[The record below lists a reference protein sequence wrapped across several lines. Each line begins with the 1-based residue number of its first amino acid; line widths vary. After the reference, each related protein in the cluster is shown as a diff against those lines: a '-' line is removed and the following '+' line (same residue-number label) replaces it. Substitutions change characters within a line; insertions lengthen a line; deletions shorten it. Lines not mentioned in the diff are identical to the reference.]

1 LSFCLVISLNLCYNH
16 GIREI
21 DKSEEKNVEKRH
33 FVGIDLFSGAGGMS
47 LGASEAGVEVKY
59 AIEKDQY
66 AAKTYQCNHKG
77 TVVINDDICNIHDLS
92 IGKGNP
98 VIVFGGPPCQGFSI
112 SNRRTN
118 NRENRQNWLY
128 KEFLRI
134 VRNIKPDWVVFENVT
149 GLLEM
154 EKGCFF
160 RSIISDFNDSGY
172 ECSHM
177 TLLATDFGVPQKRS
191 RLFIIGSRKGKKI
204 NVERP
209 EAFPHVTVKEAI
221 SDLPVLENGAREDIL
236 PYAYPAKSEYAESM
250 RKSLKVCSGHLVSK
264 NAGYVI
270 ERYKYI
276 RPGENWEA
284 IPAELMQNYIDR
296 TRCHTGIYYRLQKDM
311 PSIVIGNYRKNMLIH
326 PEQDRGLSV
335 REAARIQSFPDWY
348 QFMGSIGFQQQQ
360 VGNAVPPLLAK
371 AVFEKIVQES

>member
-1 LSFCLVISLNLCYNH
+1 M
-16 GIREI
+16 G
-21 DKSEEKNVEKRH
+21 KSGEKNVEKKH
-33 FVGIDLFSGAGGMS
+33 LVGIDLFSGAGGMS
-47 LGASEAGVEVKY
+47 LGASEAGIEIKY
-59 AIEKDQY
+59 AVEKDKY
-66 AAKTYQCNHKG
+66 AAETYQRNHKR
-77 TVVINDDICNIHDLS
+77 TVVINDDICNLHDLS
-92 IGKGNP
+92 LGEGCP
-98 VIVFGGPPCQGFSI
+98 VVVFGGPPCQGFSI

-118 NRENRQNWLY
+118 NRENKQNWLY

-134 VRNIKPDWVVFENVT
+134 VRSIKPDWVVLENVT
-149 GLLEM
+149 GLLEL
-154 EKGCFF
+154 EKGYFF
-160 RSIISDFNDSGY
+160 QSILSDFYDSGY

-191 RLFIIGSRKGKKI
+191 RLFVIGSRKGKKI
-204 NVERP
+204 NVEKPREP
-209 EAFPHVTVKEAI
+209 QLVTVGEAI
-221 SDLPVLENGAREDIL
+221 SDLPVLENGARVDVL
-236 PYAYPAKSEYAESM
+236 PYRRPAESKYAEIL
-250 RKSLKVCSGHLVSK
+250 RKERKACSGHLVSK

-276 RPGENWEA
+276 QPGENWEV
-284 IPAELMQNYIDR
+284 IPPKLMQNYIDR
-296 TRCHTGIYYRLQKDM
+296 TRCHTGIYYRLRKDM

-371 AVFEKIVQES
+371 AVFERIVQET

>member
-1 LSFCLVISLNLCYNH
+1 M
-16 GIREI
+16 
-21 DKSEEKNVEKRH
+21 EKKH

-47 LGASEAGVEVKY
+47 LGASEAGIEVKY
-59 AIEKDQY
+59 AIEKDKY
-66 AAKTYQCNHKG
+66 AAETYQRNHKG
-77 TVVINDDICNIHDLS
+77 TVVINDDICNVYDLS
-92 IGKGNP
+92 LEKGHP
-98 VIVFGGPPCQGFSI
+98 IVVFGGPPCQGFSI

-118 NRENRQNWLY
+118 NRENQQNWLY

-134 VRNIKPDWVVFENVT
+134 VRSIKPDWVVFENVT

-154 EKGCFF
+154 EKGFF
-160 RSIISDFNDSGY
+160 FQSILTDFNDSGY
-172 ECSHM
+172 ECSYM
-177 TLLATDFGVPQKRS
+177 TLLATDFGIPQKRS
-191 RLFIIGSRKGKKI
+191 RLFVIGSRKGKKI

-209 EAFPHVTVKEAI
+209 EKSQHVTVKEAI
-221 SDLPVLENGAREDIL
+221 SDLPLLENGAREDIL
-236 PYAYPAKSEYAESM
+236 PYACQAKSEYAERM
-250 RKSLKVCSGHLVSK
+250 RTNLKVCSGHLVSK
-264 NAGYVI
+264 NADYVI
-270 ERYKYI
+270 ERYKCI

-326 PEQDRGLSV
+326 PDQDRGLSV

-371 AVFEKIVQES
+371 AVFERIVQET

>member
-1 LSFCLVISLNLCYNH
+1 M
-16 GIREI
+16 
-21 DKSEEKNVEKRH
+21 KKKH

-47 LGASEAGVEVKY
+47 LGASEAGIEVKY
-59 AIEKDQY
+59 AVEKDKH
-66 AAKTYQCNHKG
+66 AAETYQRNHKG
-77 TVVINDDICNIHDLS
+77 TVVINDDICNINDLS
-92 IGKGNP
+92 LGRGYPI
-98 VIVFGGPPCQGFSI
+98 IVFGGPPCQGFSI

-118 NRENRQNWLY
+118 NRENQQNWLY

-134 VRNIKPDWVVFENVT
+134 VRSIKPDWVVFENVT

-154 EKGCFF
+154 EKGYFF
-160 RSIISDFNDSGY
+160 QSILSDFSNSGY
-172 ECSHM
+172 ECSYM

-191 RLFIIGSRKGKKI
+191 RLFVIGSRKGKKI
-204 NVERP
+204 KMEKLGESRP
-209 EAFPHVTVKEAI
+209 VTVGEAI
-221 SDLPVLENGAREDIL
+221 SDLPILENGARADVL
-236 PYAYPAKSEYAESM
+236 PYRHPAESEYAKSM
-250 RKSLKVCSGHLVSK
+250 RKNLEVCSGHLVSK
-264 NAGYVI
+264 NADYVI
-270 ERYKYI
+270 ERYQYI

-284 IPAELMQNYIDR
+284 IPAEMMQNYIDR

-371 AVFEKIVQES
+371 AVFEKIVQET